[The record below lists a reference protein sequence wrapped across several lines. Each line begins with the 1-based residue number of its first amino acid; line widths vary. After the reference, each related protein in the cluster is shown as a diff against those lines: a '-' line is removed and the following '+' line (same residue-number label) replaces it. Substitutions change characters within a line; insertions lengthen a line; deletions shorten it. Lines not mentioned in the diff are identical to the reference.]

1 MVYTSKEHIISSL
14 KKGVRLDG
22 RKPLEFRPMTIETG
36 FISTAEGSARVKVG
50 DTEVLAGVKMNVG
63 KPYPDTPDSGV
74 LVVNAELLAISN
86 PDFEQG
92 PPSIESIE
100 VARVIDRGI
109 RESKTID
116 DKALCITPG
125 ELVWMVNVDLC
136 PLNTDGNLIDVG
148 ALAAIAALK
157 STRYPKLENDKVTYG
172 EPTDERLPVAGIP
185 IPVTI
190 VKIGDTLLVD
200 PTDDEFKT
208 ADARLTVT
216 TMEDGRLCALQKGG
230 DAPLTLDEVSQML
243 DLATGKAQE
252 LREMILKAIK

>member
-1 MVYTSKEHIISSL
+1 MAFTSKQHIIATI

-22 RKPLEFRPMTIETG
+22 RRPDQFRKVTIETG
-36 FISTAEGSARVKVG
+36 FIATAEGSARVRCG
-50 DTEVLAGVKMNVG
+50 DTEVIAGVKMAAG

-74 LVVNAELLAISN
+74 LMVNAELLPISN
-86 PDFEQG
+86 PNFEQG

-100 VARVIDRGI
+100 VARVIDRGV

-116 DKALCITPG
+116 DHALCITPG

-157 STRYPKLENDKVTYG
+157 STRMPKLEGSTVKYGDLTDK
-172 EPTDERLPVAGIP
+172 RLPVASTPIP
-185 IPVTI
+185 ITVI
-190 VKIGDTLLVD
+190 KVGDVVLVD
-200 PTDDEFKT
+200 PTADEFAI

-216 TMEDGRLCALQKGG
+216 TLDDGTLCSLQKGG
-230 DAPLTLDEVSQML
+230 DAALSIEEVDAMIT
-243 DLATGKAQE
+243 LATEKARE
-252 LREMILKAIK
+252 LRAILEKAL

>member
-1 MVYTSKEHIISSL
+1 MSYTSKEHIIAAL

-22 RKPLEFRPMTIETG
+22 RKPEEFRKLSIETG
-36 FISTAEGSARVKVG
+36 FLSTAEGSARVRCG
-50 DTEVLAGVKMNVG
+50 DTEMLAGVKMAVG
-63 KPYPDTPDSGV
+63 KPYPDTPESGV
-74 LVVNAELLAISN
+74 LMVNAELLAISN
-86 PDFEQG
+86 PNFEQG

-125 ELVWMVNVDLC
+125 ELVWMVNCDLC

-157 STRYPKLENDKVTYG
+157 NTRLPKREGSTVTYG
-172 EPTDERLPVAGIP
+172 EPTEDRLPVNSVP

-190 VKIGDTLLVD
+190 IKIGDVILVD
-200 PTDDEFKT
+200 PTADEFAV
-208 ADARLTVT
+208 ADARLTIT
-216 TMEDGRLCALQKGG
+216 TEEDGTICSLQKGG
-230 DAPLTLDEVSQML
+230 DMPLTLDEVGEMIDIATAKAKELRQML
-243 DLATGKAQE
+243 IKAV
-252 LREMILKAIK
+252 K